1 VNSRRLSGCAR
12 ACNNGENLEEERALA
27 MGFKAFWD
35 RHMVPRLIRTC
46 CGAPGIMDL
55 RAQVVPK
62 ARGAVFEIGCGGG
75 YNQQFYD
82 AGAVTSFAGI
92 DPSDKLLD
100 FARAEAAKKGWAAD
114 IRHGV
119 GEAIPFASESFDT
132 VVCTYTL
139 CSVDDPQRVLSE
151 MRRILKPGGQLLFL
165 EHGSAPD
172 GDVQRWQQRIEPF
185 WKPIAGG
192 CHLTRP
198 IAGAV
203 RHAGFDVS
211 PIGQGYLPGTPRW
224 AAWMEWGS
232 ATRLA

>member
-1 VNSRRLSGCAR
+1 
-12 ACNNGENLEEERALA
+12 
-27 MGFKAFWD
+27 MGFKSFWD

-46 CGAPGIMDL
+46 CGQQGIMDL

-82 AGAVTSFAGI
+82 KDAVTAFAGI

-139 CSVDDPQRVLSE
+139 CSVSDPQRVLSE
-151 MRRILKPGGQLLFL
+151 MRRILKPGGQFLFL

-198 IAGAV
+198 VTAAV
-203 RHAGFDVS
+203 RHAGFEVA
-211 PIGQGYLPGTPRW
+211 PIGQGYLDGSPRW
-224 AAWMEWGS
+224 AGWMEWGT